1 MEKEN
6 SSYYNYDDGEQSF
19 YDEDED
25 LDNFSTS
32 YEDHFDFIVD
42 SLQNFGSKH
51 EITDI
56 EDFLCDYGDLTL
68 KEWSK
73 DLTDPSIFSFTC
85 NYIEQLLNDKFI
97 TPSIYKKTTGNS
109 TSLHKNEKQ
118 KVPADDKSV

>member
-42 SLQNFGSKH
+42 SLLNFGSKH

-56 EDFLCDYGDLTL
+56 EDFLCDYGDLH
-68 KEWSK
+68 SK
-73 DLTDPSIFSFTC
+73 IGQKILRIQVFLASHATTSNNCSTKNLQPLPLAKKRPEIQRP
-85 NYIEQLLNDKFI
+85 YIKMKNRKCQLMTN
-97 TPSIYKKTTGNS
+97 
-109 TSLHKNEKQ
+109 
-118 KVPADDKSV
+118 VP